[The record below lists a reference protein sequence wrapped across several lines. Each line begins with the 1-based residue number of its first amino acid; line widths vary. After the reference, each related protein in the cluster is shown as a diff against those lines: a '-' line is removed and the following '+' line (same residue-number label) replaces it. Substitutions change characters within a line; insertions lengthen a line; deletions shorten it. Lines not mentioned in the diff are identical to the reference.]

1 MDAVDKARETQLSN
15 IETKTGKTIQALTA
29 EIIAQGLQ
37 KHGQMVS
44 WVKSEWGL
52 GHGDANTLVHT
63 ARRGLEQSGSA
74 GAPQDPLDMI
84 YSGKKAHQRPIH
96 DAVMARLGDFGP
108 FEITPKKSNV
118 SLRRQK
124 QFALIGPKTN
134 TRFEIGVNLKE
145 EASHPRMKA
154 EKPGGMCQY
163 TIALE
168 NADEIDDAM
177 IAIVRR
183 AYDAAG

>member
-1 MDAVDKARETQLSN
+1 MDAVDKALETQLSN
-15 IETKTGKTIQALTA
+15 IETRTGKTIAALSTA
-29 EIIAQGLQ
+29 IMAQGLK

-52 GHGDANTLVHT
+52 GHGDANTLVHV
-63 ARRGLEQSGSA
+63 ARRAAEGPGKDESE
-74 GAPQDPLDMI
+74 DPLDQI
-84 YSGKKAHQRPIH
+84 YSGKKAHQRAIH
-96 DAVMARLGDFGP
+96 DVVMARLEAFGP
-108 FEITPKKSNV
+108 FEIAPKKSSV
-118 SLRRQK
+118 SLRRKK

-168 NADEIDDAM
+168 GTDEIDDEM

>member
-1 MDAVDKARETQLSN
+1 MDAVDKALETQLSN
-15 IETKTGKTIQALTA
+15 IEAKTGRAIEALSA
-29 EIIAQGLQ
+29 EILAQGLE

-52 GHGDANTLVHT
+52 GHGDANTLVHM
-63 ARRGLEQSGSA
+63 ARRAAEGPGKEVSE
-74 GAPQDPLDMI
+74 DPLDQI

-96 DAVMARLGDFGP
+96 EAVMARLEAFGP
-108 FEITPKKSNV
+108 FEIAPKKSNV
-118 SLRRQK
+118 SLRRK
-124 QFALIGPKTN
+124 RQFALIGPKTN

-145 EASHPRMKA
+145 EASHPLLKA

-163 TIALE
+163 TFALAG
-168 NADEIDDAM
+168 ADDIDDEM